1 MFNLDMVC
9 VFDSSDNYIVYEK
22 KETISIVC
30 LPSLAAKLR
39 YNNNFSKSFPR
50 QKVSIFCIPSSFLI
64 APVTRAKKLGDFCEK
79 AVEKKE
85 KRPTF
90 FSIRRTF
97 L

>member
-1 MFNLDMVC
+1 MVC
-9 VFDSSDNYIVYEK
+9 VFDSRGNYIVCEK

-39 YNNNFSKSFPR
+39 YNNNFPKSFPR
-50 QKVSIFCIPSSFLI
+50 QKASIFCRPSFFRT
-64 APVTRAKKLGDFCEK
+64 APVMRTKKLGDFCEK